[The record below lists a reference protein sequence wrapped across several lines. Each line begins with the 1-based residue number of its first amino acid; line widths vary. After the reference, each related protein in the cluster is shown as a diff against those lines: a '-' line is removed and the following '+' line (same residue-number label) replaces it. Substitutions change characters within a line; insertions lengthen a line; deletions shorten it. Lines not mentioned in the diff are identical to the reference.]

1 MLSGAPHAVPVVLL
15 VIRTRNTYPTDIIE
29 VNQYSAAPHCGR
41 TAASTAGALRPALR
55 ALRALRAL
63 LQMPLQG
70 GLVAHLAMC
79 GKATLGRL
87 AVKKATEA

>member
-1 MLSGAPHAVPVVLL
+1 MHCGALRGTAG
-15 VIRTRNTYPTDIIE
+15 
-29 VNQYSAAPHCGR
+29 HCGR
-41 TAASTAGALRPALR
+41 TAGALRRTAGALRPTAGALRTTLR

-63 LQMPLQG
+63 LALLQTPLQG
-70 GLVAHLAMC
+70 GLVAHLAMR